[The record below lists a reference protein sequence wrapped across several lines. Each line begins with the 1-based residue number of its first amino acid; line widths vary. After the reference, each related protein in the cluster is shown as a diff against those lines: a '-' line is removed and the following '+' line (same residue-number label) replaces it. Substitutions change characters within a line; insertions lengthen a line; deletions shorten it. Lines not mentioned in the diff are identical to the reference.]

1 MVPYE
6 RSLINEELLTDEDR
20 EQLDTYHAKCAE
32 LAHEYEVEH
41 PEAAAWI
48 LARTEPFVDH
58 ASAVQA
64 FFSTSLIFLCYF
76 L

>member
-20 EQLDTYHAKCAE
+20 KQLDEYHARCAE

-48 LARTEPFVDH
+48 LARTEPFVS
-58 ASAVQA
+58 SAVQA
-64 FFSTSLIFLCYF
+64 FFSTSLFFLCY
-76 L
+76 LL